1 MSVRTR
7 WIWTFFAAA
16 AALAAGPAHAFD
28 IVFDGPGGYGISAD
42 TAANAEAAGVPIIEV
57 ASISQAAALD
67 LTIPAPEVLSFV
79 LTPTPSVANPN
90 TATSRWSVTNSGE
103 GGLSGTWL
111 VFLNP
116 KPENYTATNVGFEM
130 DGDDGWAVIDVFV
143 PMGKGGTD
151 YFYPA
156 IFLGDIGSEDTVTFL
171 MHHLVGQALH
181 PENGKLVL
189 PQYSVG
195 ALQGVPAPEP
205 AVLVLLAAGIA
216 LAASSKLRNA

>member
-1 MSVRTR
+1 MSSRTR
-7 WIWTFFAAA
+7 WIWTFLAAA
-16 AALAAGPAHAFD
+16 AVLAAGPARAFD

-42 TAANAEAAGVPIIEV
+42 TAAQAEAAGVPIIEV
-57 ASISQAAALD
+57 ASVSQAAALD

-90 TATSRWSVTNSGE
+90 TATSRWSVTNGGG

-116 KPENYTATNVGFEM
+116 KPENYMATKVGFEI
-130 DGDDGWAVIDVFV
+130 DGEDGWKVIDVFV

-156 IFLGDIGSEDTVTFL
+156 IFLGDIGSQDTVTFL
-171 MHHLVGQALH
+171 MHHRVGQALH
-181 PENGKLVL
+181 SQNGVLVL

-195 ALQGVPAPEP
+195 ALQGVPVPEP
-205 AVLVLLAAGIA
+205 ALLALLGAGVA
-216 LAASSKLRNA
+216 LAASSKRRNA